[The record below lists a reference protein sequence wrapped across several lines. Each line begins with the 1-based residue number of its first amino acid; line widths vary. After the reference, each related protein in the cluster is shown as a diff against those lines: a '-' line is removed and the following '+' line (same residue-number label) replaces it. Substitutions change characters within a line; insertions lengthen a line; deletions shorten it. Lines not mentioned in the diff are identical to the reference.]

1 MGQAEQDREVNRMK
15 YRIGDKGFVKGLF
28 IILIIVACAFVA
40 ISFGKPHYRYLMLGS
55 HTRDI
60 LKSELGNVDIIKK
73 QTLENAKEL
82 GIPLDEKNLEV
93 VLDRKIIKV
102 KATWSETVDFWGY
115 YQKKFDFALN
125 EEY

>member
-1 MGQAEQDREVNRMK
+1 MGKAEQDREVNRMK
-15 YRIGDKGFVKGLF
+15 YRIGEKGFVKGLF
-28 IILIIVACAFVA
+28 IVLIIVACAFVA

-60 LKSELGNVDIIKK
+60 LKSELGNVDVIK
-73 QTLENAKEL
+73 QQILDNAKEL
-82 GIPLDEKNLEV
+82 GIQLDEKNLEV
-93 VLDRKIIKV
+93 VLDQKIIRV

-115 YQKKFDFALN
+115 YQKKFDFAMN